1 MATGPIISRS
11 MFPLS
16 SGINNIMSMKER
28 YDVLQTQLA
37 SGQKA
42 TRLSEMGSDRYFDL
56 ALRQRITRIDSF
68 KDSIKSV
75 DLRLNVLD
83 QTISRLDTIE
93 ADMRAVTLSGSG
105 GQSSLNFDTA
115 PATAAAAFD
124 EVLTLL
130 NVDVAGRYMF
140 GGKETDQ
147 RPIEDG
153 FTIINGLGNRAG
165 FLDVMDERRRADL
178 GSAPNLGRLTV
189 PAPAALT
196 PNVATMAEDGL
207 ANLPFGMKINTV
219 LSNSPNIT
227 VTSPAAWEPPMAVPA
242 TPREMTVTFNAG
254 TLPTAGEQVK
264 ITLQMP
270 DGSMES
276 ITLSA
281 TAEANSAT
289 GFQIGADENET
300 AANFSTALRM
310 AVDKMAQ
317 GTMVTAS
324 AYESAINFFFA
335 QGEKPMRVDG
345 SPPETATTLVEG
357 NTANTVFWY
366 KGADSGSSEDARRSI
381 TARVGEGAV
390 VSYGVEASERGLVNL
405 VRALGTMAFQQFP
418 KTDATAT
425 DRYNAM
431 TARNNKMLAED
442 TQTNTGSIEMIA
454 VELGLAKA
462 TTGTVAERHTAH
474 KAQLNNM
481 LQDIEEAPT
490 EVVAMEILALKTRLE
505 ASYQTTAML
514 SQLALV
520 NYLK

>member
-1 MATGPIISRS
+1 MGTAPIISRS

-16 SGINNIMSMKER
+16 SGINNIMGMKER

-42 TRLSEMGSDRYFDL
+42 SRLSEMGSDRYFDL

-68 KDSIKSV
+68 ADSIKSV

-83 QTISRLDTIE
+83 QTISRLDIIE

-130 NVDVAGRYMF
+130 NVDVAGRYLF
-140 GGKETDQ
+140 GGKETEQ

-153 FTIINGLGNRAG
+153 FTILNGLGNRAG
-165 FLDVMDERRRADL
+165 FLTMVDERRRADL
-178 GSAPNLGRLTV
+178 GTDNRGRLTI
-189 PAPAALT
+189 PTPTAPTA
-196 PNVATMAEDGL
+196 NVATLAEAGL
-207 ANLPFGMKINTV
+207 ADMPFGMKINTV
-219 LSNSPNIT
+219 VTSSSNVT
-227 VTSPAAWEPPMAVPA
+227 VVSPAAWNPGDPVPA
-242 TPREMTVTFNAG
+242 TARELSVTFGA
-254 TLPTAGEQVK
+254 TLPTAGET
-264 ITLQMP
+264 ITISLKMP
-270 DGSMES
+270 DDSIES

-281 TAEANSAT
+281 TAEPNSAT
-289 GFQIGADENET
+289 GFQIGADADAT
-300 AANFSTALRM
+300 AANFATALGM
-310 AVDKMAQ
+310 AVEKMAK

-324 AYESAINFFFA
+324 AYETAKNFFFG
-335 QGEKPMRVDG
+335 QGEVPKRVSG
-345 SPPETATTLVEG
+345 SPPETATALVDG

-366 KGADSGSSEDARRSI
+366 KGADSANSADARRSI

-390 VSYGVEASERGLVNL
+390 VSYGVEAHERGLVNL
-405 VRALGTMAFQQFP
+405 VRALGTMAIQNFP
-418 KTDATAT
+418 KTDPSAT

-442 TQTNTGSIEMIA
+442 AQTNTGSIEMIA